1 MPPDLERRALRNGR
15 FFLLARY
22 LLLAGYVLSSLD
34 RVALR
39 EIGIGFVSS
48 SALKN
53 IATGIALGIALAL
66 CRDLGRRFWA
76 GLDWSTPRNPMRMG
90 SPFLFFLL
98 GDVGELGISLGVFS
112 VHLEVRN
119 TLGEGGPFAVLFSLS
134 PRELLDTLKE
144 TGAIRVIAE
153 GLSAYPDDAEFFR
166 HPFVD
171 VQVVQG
177 RDEFSEVQVS
187 AAAENKNQGSRG
199 AFIVALHKKVF
210 LLMVLPFG
218 MKGAG
223 LIDTLIG
230 MRAEVIPLRLD

>member
-90 SPFLFFLL
+90 SPFLWVVIIIVGGLSEELWRAFTIVELHKSALSFFA
-98 GDVGELGISLGVFS
+98 G
-112 VHLEVRN
+112 
-119 TLGEGGPFAVLFSLS
+119 AVLTALCFAAGQLGGKPSRIS
-134 PRELLDTLKE
+134 GIP
-144 TGAIRVIAE
+144 AE
-153 GLSAYPDDAEFFR
+153 VHFTIFVGFVLGSA
-166 HPFVD
+166 FVM
-171 VQVVQG
+171 
-177 RDEFSEVQVS
+177 
-187 AAAENKNQGSRG
+187 SR
-199 AFIVALHKKVF
+199 IVAIGVAANVVYYLLVWYMIKKNR
-210 LLMVLPFG
+210 PEQ
-218 MKGAG
+218 
-223 LIDTLIG
+223 
-230 MRAEVIPLRLD
+230 AESTRHLTH